1 MQWFRAPVEFEE
13 MRRRLRE
20 ETSPHSALSLY
31 SIMMCI
37 VGRAGGDAE
46 TVTGG
51 DGGAFQGGGAGARGT
66 VFLNTV
72 VTSYFNVILFR
83 RFDATGCP

>member
-1 MQWFRAPVEFEE
+1 

-20 ETSPHSALSLY
+20 ETEASQCTIPLY

-46 TVTGG
+46 TVAGG
-51 DGGAFQGGGAGARGT
+51 DGGSVQGGGAGARGT
-66 VFLNTV
+66 VSLST
-72 VTSYFNVILFR
+72 VTSYFNVTTLPCFN
-83 RFDATGCP
+83 RFNTIRCP